1 MLFFQKVEVQSI
13 IVMAGN
19 TIRDPVIIQKL
30 RAILDANLGN
40 ERFGVKELAR
50 EAGLSRSSLHRKV
63 HAYNGNST
71 SQFIREYRLQHA
83 LKMLQEGEETVSE
96 IAYNVGFSSPTYF
109 NTCFKE
115 YFGYPPG
122 EAKLRGGSEEH
133 ETDEVLNPYPLVR
146 TKDRINLLRR
156 KLKLTKRWVVALA
169 IGIGITVAWAASYYI
184 STVEEPQLTQLADV
198 DKKSS
203 IAVLPFK
210 NLSGDPELDRIC
222 YAMTDAVITGLNEL
236 ESVIVIPHNKVLKYA
251 DSEKD
256 AAIIA
261 EELGVDQI
269 LLANFQKY
277 GEEAGFYWC
286 FIEGPENSILTSERF
301 NINWKL
307 EEMFSIQAAVVE
319 NIATQL
325 HINLSGEELSNIEEF
340 PTKNREAYD
349 QWMIGAY
356 LLTLNTDKI
365 ENRETAIQH
374 FKKSIALD
382 EAFIYPYLEMAFLYL
397 WGGTIHGRITQEEA
411 WYKAKEYL
419 EKAKKIDST
428 NPYIKRFLLDGLYAY
443 EWDFETMEREYN
455 KSSVGRAYLLQ
466 TGRIEKAL
474 DNTDSLIQEHSKW
487 TFLYANKAE
496 ALFHLG
502 RYDEVI
508 DVLESKDSL
517 IMRHLAS
524 LREAAK
530 VCFYLQDYERSKR
543 YLEQY
548 MSQTE
553 ERPPIIIW
561 LNALHSARD
570 GNAVE
575 TEKHLIELNNRYEAK
590 TSGSPAW
597 FLALYYCWSGDNE
610 KAFAWLQK
618 AYDRH
623 ETELVWLREEPVL
636 KPLRSDPR
644 YVDLY
649 HKVGFPMPPHP
660 N

>member
-1 MLFFQKVEVQSI
+1 MLFFLKVEGYSI
-13 IVMAGN
+13 IMMVVN
-19 TIRDPVIIQKL
+19 TVRDPGIIQKL
-30 RAILDANLGN
+30 KAILDANLGN
-40 ERFGVKELAR
+40 EGFGVKELAR

-71 SQFIREYRLQHA
+71 SQFIREYRLQNA

-96 IAYNVGFSSPTYF
+96 IAYQVGFSSPTYF

-115 YFGYPPG
+115 YYGYPPG
-122 EAKLRGGSEEH
+122 EAKLRADTSDKK
-133 ETDEVLNPYPLVR
+133 TDNVLNPYPLVR
-146 TKDRINLLRR
+146 TKNRITYLNRR
-156 KLKLTKRWVVALA
+156 LKYTKRWIAALA
-169 IGIGITVAWAASYYI
+169 IGIVVSIAWAASYYI
-184 STVEEPQLTQLADV
+184 STIEEPQLTKLAYV
-198 DKKSS
+198 NKKSS

-236 ESVIVIPHNKVLKYA
+236 ESVLVIPHNRVLKYA

-256 AAIIA
+256 AAMIA

-277 GEEAGFYWC
+277 GEEVGFYWHL
-286 FIEGPENSILTSERF
+286 IEGPENSILTSERF
-301 NINWKL
+301 NTDWKL

-325 HINLSGEELSNIEEF
+325 QIKLSGEELSDLEDF

-349 QWMIGAY
+349 EWMIGSY
-356 LLTLNTDKI
+356 LVSTSKK
-365 ENRETAIQH
+365 ENREAAIQH
-374 FKKSIALD
+374 FKKAIALD
-382 EAFIYPYLEMAFLYL
+382 EAFVYPYLEMAHLYL
-397 WGGTIHGRITQEEA
+397 WDGTIPGRRTQEEA

-419 EKAKKIDST
+419 EKAKKIDSA
-428 NPYIKRFLLDGLYAY
+428 NPYIEQFLLDGLYAY
-443 EWDFETMEREYN
+443 EWDFETMEREYK
-455 KSSVGRAYLLQ
+455 KSSLERIYLLQ

-474 DNTDSLIQEHSKW
+474 ENVNGLIQEHSKW

-496 ALFHLG
+496 TLFHLG

-508 DVLESKDSL
+508 ELLESKDSL
-517 IMRHLAS
+517 IMGHIPS

-530 VCFYLQDYERSKR
+530 VCFNLQDYERSKW

-548 MSQTE
+548 MVKSK

-561 LNALHSARD
+561 LNAVHSARD
-570 GNAVE
+570 GNEVE

-597 FLALYYCWSGDNE
+597 FLALYYCWSGDHEN
-610 KAFAWLQK
+610 ALAWLQK

-636 KPLRSDPR
+636 KTLRSDPR
-644 YVDLY
+644 YVELY